1 MIWLLA
7 FAPIVA
13 TLVALGYL
21 AYAAW
26 QKARAAAR
34 TTGELRGRVETL
46 AVEAGALAD
55 RLDAVDIGPPATGVR
70 TP

>member
-1 MIWLLA
+1 VIWLLA

-21 AYAAW
+21 AHAAW
-26 QKARAAAR
+26 RKARAALR
-34 TTGELRGRVETL
+34 TTGELRGRVDTL

-55 RLDAVDIGPPATGVR
+55 RLDAVDVGPPAPGVR
-70 TP
+70 RP